1 MGGYAPY
8 KELASQEYNDFVY
21 GDFIWTGY
29 DYLGEPSP
37 YHTAKSRSS
46 YFAPVDMVG
55 LEKDKFY
62 LYKSEWNEDAEVLH
76 VFPHW
81 SLPEMQVKKSLWFAI
96 PLMTKPNCL

>member
-1 MGGYAPY
+1 
-8 KELASQEYNDFVY
+8 
-21 GDFIWTGY
+21 
-29 DYLGEPSP
+29 
-37 YHTAKSRSS
+37 
-46 YFAPVDMVG
+46 MVG